1 MTQPSGSL
9 AWSTA
14 WKIAWRDLR
23 ASWAKF
29 AFVIIAVALG
39 VGSLT
44 GMRSFS
50 AVFQTTLLRQ
60 ARSLMAADL
69 SALAYHPYTDAELAQ
84 LHQLR
89 MQAVQHT
96 LVTQT
101 VSMASTAA
109 SPNPLLVALK
119 AVDPAQYPYYG
130 TVQLASNRA
139 LRDVLTND
147 AAAVSEEFLLRMHA
161 RVGDTL
167 NLGNS
172 EFRIADVIRSEPDRI
187 SSSFGIGPRVM
198 ITQSALA
205 ATGLVLPG
213 SRASERMLFRLPSQS
228 DTNRPAIGI
237 DQLRKQVENIL
248 PEAQVTDFRE
258 ANPALAEGLRRS
270 TAMLTLI
277 SLVTMV
283 LSAIGVAMAMH
294 AHLQQ
299 RLETIAIMKALG
311 ARSSQVMRIYL
322 LQTLFL
328 GTAGA
333 LVGIAAGSAVAR
345 AFPVLLAR
353 LISLPVAGHLSLG
366 PVLIGLLTGILTTL
380 LFTLP
385 PLLEIR
391 NFRPLRILR
400 RNVEDSSQVSREP
413 RRSNF
418 AARFLSR
425 IWPRVFPRDPVQ
437 LAAIGIILIALAV
450 IASTLTQS
458 AMVGAWFAAG
468 LFAVLIFL
476 LLAAAGMLAGVRWML
491 QRGRTQFT
499 PAARQGLASLYRPG
513 NQSAAVLTALGVGVM
528 LIMTIYSM
536 QHAIVRDLNDSGSP
550 KAPNVF
556 LVDISPQEL
565 SGITKLVTA
574 QPSVHGSVETIPIV
588 SASVL
593 SINGV
598 AAAQLHIPHY
608 PKRMLRSTSL
618 TWADS
623 LPTGEKLVAGRWPGE
638 GSAAQLAVVEGTA
651 KLLHLSLGSHIV
663 FQAGSRQIA
672 ATVVALYHS
681 DGQHIYSHS
690 RFILPRGVLNGQPV
704 IWYGAFRADRTRV
717 GDVERTLFA
726 AYPTVTVIN
735 LADVMEVIQKAV
747 NQIATIIR
755 FLAAFAMLAG
765 GIILASS
772 VTATRFQRVREVAIL
787 KSLGALRRQIV
798 SMLSIEFLVLGGIAG
813 ACGVLF
819 ALALSAILLHRLEV
833 SFHPGWAI
841 SAAAVFATAIL
852 AAAIGW
858 LASLRILQQKPL
870 EVLREE

>member
-1 MTQPSGSL
+1 MSQSSGAL
-9 AWSTA
+9 AWRTA

-23 ASWAKF
+23 ASWTKF
-29 AFVIIAVALG
+29 AFVVVAVALG

-50 AVFQTTLLRQ
+50 AVFETTLLSQ
-60 ARSLMAADL
+60 ARTIMAADL
-69 SALAYHPYTDAELAQ
+69 SALTYHPYTDAQLAQ
-84 LHQLR
+84 LDRLQT
-89 MQAVQHT
+89 QGVQHT

-101 VSMASTAA
+101 VSMASTST

-119 AVDPAQYPYYG
+119 VIDPAQYPYYG
-130 TVQLASNRA
+130 AVQLASGRP
-139 LRDVLTND
+139 LRNVLVSN
-147 AAAVSEEFLLRMHA
+147 AAVASEEFLLRMH
-161 RVGDTL
+161 VQIGDTL
-167 NLGNS
+167 QLGNS
-172 EFRIADVIRSEPDRI
+172 TFRIVDVIQSEPDRI
-187 SSSFGIGPRVM
+187 SSSFGLGPRVM

-205 ATGLVLPG
+205 ATGLALPG
-213 SRASERMLFRLPSQS
+213 SRAAERMIFRLPSQQAGN
-228 DTNRPAIGI
+228 TAAITI
-237 DQLRKQVENIL
+237 DRLRKQVETIL
-248 PEAQVTDFRE
+248 PGAQVTDYRE

-283 LSAIGVAMAMH
+283 LSAIGVGMAMH

-322 LQTLFL
+322 LQTVFL

-333 LVGIAAGSAVAR
+333 LAGIVAGSAIAR

-353 LISLPVAGHLSLG
+353 LISLPVTGHLSLG
-366 PVLIGLLTGILTTL
+366 PVVVGLLTGILTTL

-400 RNVEDSSQVSREP
+400 RNVEGDSNISQERGE
-413 RRSNF
+413 RNLLKRSI
-418 AARFLSR
+418 SR
-425 IWPRVFPRDPVQ
+425 IWPRVFPRDPIQ
-437 LAAIGIILIALAV
+437 LAAIAIILIVLAA

-476 LLAAAGMLAGVRWML
+476 LLAAAGMLAAT
-491 QRGRTQFT
+491 RTLLHRRRARFS
-499 PAARQGLASLYRPG
+499 PAARQGLANLYRPG
-513 NQSAAVLTALGVGVM
+513 NQSAPVLTALGVGVM
-528 LIMTIYSM
+528 LIMTTYSM
-536 QHAIVRDLNDSGSP
+536 QHAIVRDLNNSDAS

-556 LVDISPQEL
+556 LIDISPQEL
-565 SGITKLVTA
+565 SGITKLIAVHPA
-574 QPSVHGSVETIPIV
+574 VHGSIETIPIV

-598 AAAQLHIPHY
+598 AADQLHIAHY
-608 PKRMLRSTSL
+608 PKRMLRSTSVS
-618 TWADS
+618 WADT
-623 LPTGEKLVAGRWPGE
+623 LPTGEKIVSGHWPQRNSGTL
-638 GSAAQLAVVEGTA
+638 LAVVDDTA
-651 KLLHLSLGSHIV
+651 KRLHLGVGSHMV
-663 FQAGSRQIA
+663 FQIGGQQIA
-672 ATVVALYHS
+672 STVVALYHS
-681 DGQHIYSHS
+681 DGQHVYSHIQ
-690 RFILPRGVLNGQPV
+690 FILPRDVLSGQPV
-704 IWYGAFRADRTRV
+704 IWYGAFHADPARV

-735 LADVMEVIQKAV
+735 VADVMVVIQKAV
-747 NQIATIIR
+747 TQIATIIR
-755 FLAAFAMLAG
+755 FLAGFAMLAG

-787 KSLGALRRQIV
+787 KSLGALRSQMIA
-798 SMLSIEFLVLGGIAG
+798 MLSVEFLVLGGIAG
-813 ACGVLF
+813 IAGVLF
-819 ALALSAILLHRLEV
+819 SLVLSAILLHRLEV
-833 SFHPGWAI
+833 SFHPGWPI
-841 SAAAVFATAIL
+841 CIAAVFATAIL